1 MSAEITKIGIAGL
14 GAIGLAVAR
23 ALVKGIEG
31 YELVAM
37 SDLKQSENFKIPYLS
52 FSELAKKCDLII
64 EALPPAAVPDLT
76 REVFMNNKDLI
87 LISSCAL
94 LMHPEILQS
103 RALSTSRIYVPSG
116 ALAGMDGVKAMREM
130 GITKCTI
137 ASTKHPNG
145 FSTAPYVLASDI
157 DLEKIDTKK
166 KIFSGNALEAAKGFP
181 ANVNVAATLSIASG
195 MGAENTMV
203 ELWADPAAKGNAHEI
218 FVETAYSQ
226 LNVRIENLP
235 DPANPKSSVLAAQ
248 SIVAL
253 LKNMNNAIALL

>member
-1 MSAEITKIGIAGL
+1 MSTEITKIGIAGL
-14 GAIGLAVAR
+14 GAIGRAVAR

-31 YELVAM
+31 YELVAV
-37 SDLKQSENFKIPYLS
+37 SDIKAQDDFKAPQVS
-52 FSELAKKCDLII
+52 FAELAKICDLIV
-64 EALPPAAVPDLT
+64 EALPPAAVPDLA

-87 LISSCAL
+87 LISSCSL
-94 LMHPEILQS
+94 LMHPEIVQS
-103 RALSTSRIYVPSG
+103 QALSTSRIYVPSG
-116 ALAGMDGVKAMREM
+116 ALAGMDGVKSMREM
-130 GITKCTI
+130 GITKCRI
-137 ASTKHPNG
+137 ASTKHPKG

-157 DLEKIDTKK
+157 DLEKIDTKT

-195 MGAENTMV
+195 LGAENTLV

-253 LKNMNNAIALL
+253 LKNMNAAIALL